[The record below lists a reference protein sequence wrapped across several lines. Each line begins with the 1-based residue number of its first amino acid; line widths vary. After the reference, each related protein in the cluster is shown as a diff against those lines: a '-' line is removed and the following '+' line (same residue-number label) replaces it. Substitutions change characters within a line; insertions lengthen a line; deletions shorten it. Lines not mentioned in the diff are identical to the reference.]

1 MLNFAVF
8 FIMIFESTKG
18 NGYDG
23 ALVRRIKATFEDC
36 SDLVE
41 AMGIYLG
48 ERIDDTRRREEDDL
62 TEDVKGKLRTCNTI
76 FKVVHTFRSA
86 SEVLV
91 HPVVYGTIGVSFS
104 EKFFLR
110 AQLSN
115 IGKKIGDVLYTA
127 SKDGDSAKNFHRAC
141 DGKGPT
147 IVIAETKSGNV
158 FGGYTDQNWAH
169 DGYRSSQT
177 SFLFSL
183 RPKMKKYGIRDGKQQ
198 HAIWTN
204 NGYGPI
210 FGGGTTPQ
218 NLLIMTNPISRG
230 GSFVGDGDVYAIPS
244 GNVLNDGVKDFQ
256 LKDYVVLQVK
266 NL

>member
-169 DGYRSSQT
+169 AGWRSSET

-183 RPKMKKYGIRDGKQQ
+183 RPKMKKYGIRDGKQRK
-198 HAIWTN
+198 AIFA
-204 NGYGPI
+204 GDGPI
-210 FGGGTTPQ
+210 FGGDVAH
-218 NLLIMTNPISRG
+218 NLRIDATNPLSNRI
-230 GSFVGDGDVYAIPS
+230 SFVDDGQTYAIPS
-244 GNVLNDGVKDFQ
+244 GYVLNDGVKNFQ

>member
-115 IGKKIGDVLYTA
+115 IGKKIGDILYTA
-127 SKDGDSAKNFHRAC
+127 SKNGEGALNFHRAC

-169 DGYRSSQT
+169 KGFRSSQT

-198 HAIWTN
+198 HAIFSHN
-204 NGYGPI
+204 VFGPV
-210 FGGGTTPQ
+210 FGGDSHY
-218 NLLIMTNPISRG
+218 NLMIKTNPISKS
-230 GSFVGDGDVYAIPS
+230 GSFVGDGYTYAIPS
-244 GNVLNDGVKDFQ
+244 GNVLNDGVREFL